1 MIIAPVG
8 LGLRQ
13 AYGKML
19 VGVGGGHVYKKYK
32 TAKAMK
38 TTETFSLGL
47 GLFQT

>member
-19 VGVGGGHVYKKYK
+19 VGVGGACLQEVQESKSN
-32 TAKAMK
+32 
-38 TTETFSLGL
+38 ENN
-47 GLFQT
+47 